1 MHCRD
6 AQFYLRLRRQ
16 AGDELGGDIAA
27 DLNRHLA
34 GCPACGADAAS
45 AASFDR
51 AVAGA
56 LRAVPVPPGLRDKL
70 LAQASAQHG
79 AVIRHKLYRVTALA
93 ASVFLA
99 VGLAFGL
106 FSGRPKLDAEA
117 LVIANDELSQ
127 QPDQVL
133 ARWLAGLKVP
143 PELPK
148 PFDPELL
155 VFLGS
160 EPIQGKDVPV
170 AVFRHRT
177 DPREV
182 AKVYILRSNGPF
194 DIRDL
199 RPAGISNTVAEVI
212 DESPRH
218 PGVKYLIVYK
228 HTPDGLKP
236 FLNERLGG
244 IAQRPRT

>member
-1 MHCRD
+1 MYCRD
-6 AQFYLRLRRQ
+6 AQFYLRLRRH
-16 AGDELGGDIAA
+16 AGDELGADVTA

-34 GCPACGADAAS
+34 GCPACEADATA

-56 LRAVPVPPGLRDKL
+56 LRSVPVPPGLRDKL
-70 LAQASAQHG
+70 LAQASAHHG
-79 AVIRHKLYRVTALA
+79 SVIRHKLYRVTAIA

-99 VGLAFGL
+99 VGLTFGL
-106 FSGRPKLDAEA
+106 FSGRPKLDTE
-117 LVIANDELSQ
+117 LVVQRHDEQIQ
-127 QPDQVL
+127 QPEQAL

-143 PELPK
+143 PQLPK

-155 VFLGS
+155 VILGS

-182 AKVYILRSNGPF
+182 AKVYILRSNGPL
-194 DIRDL
+194 DTRDL

-218 PGVKYLIVYK
+218 PGVKYLIVYRS
-228 HTPDGLKP
+228 TPEGLKP
-236 FLNERLGG
+236 FLDERRGSARRL
-244 IAQRPRT
+244 